1 MNIEK
6 QVEKAVGNKRA
17 PKLGDKVLHR
27 LSGKHGVVS
36 EIGTVGTEHIVS
48 VSLSSG
54 KVLSKLNWREVSLD
68 NSGMSFLPHQA
79 EAFSLPAPALEAVEP
94 VVTKLDGP
102 ISGESLLG
110 ELV

>member
-6 QVEKAVGNKRA
+6 QVEKAIGNKRA
-17 PKLGDKVLHR
+17 PQLGDKVLHR
-27 LSGKHGVVS
+27 LSNQRGVVS
-36 EIGTVGTEHIVS
+36 EIGTVGDQHIVS
-48 VSLSSG
+48 VTLSSG

-68 NSGMSFLPHQA
+68 SSAPPSFVPDVFTIRPSTPG
-79 EAFSLPAPALEAVEP
+79 EVDPAASKLE
-94 VVTKLDGP
+94 GP

>member
-17 PKLGDKVLHR
+17 PKLNDKVLHR
-27 LSGKHGVVS
+27 LSGVRGTVT
-36 EIGTVGTEHIVS
+36 EIGMVEDQHIVS
-48 VSLSSG
+48 VESAAG
-54 KVLSKLNWREVSLD
+54 KMLSKLNWREVSLD
-68 NSGMSFLPHQA
+68 SAGFVNYVSAPDPVIMELRDPPG
-79 EAFSLPAPALEAVEP
+79 FSSLGLE
-94 VVTKLDGP
+94 GP